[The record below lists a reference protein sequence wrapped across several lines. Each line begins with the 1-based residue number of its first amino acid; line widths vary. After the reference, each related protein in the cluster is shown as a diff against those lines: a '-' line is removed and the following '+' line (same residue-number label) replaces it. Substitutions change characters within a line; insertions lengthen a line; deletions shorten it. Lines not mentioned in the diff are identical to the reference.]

1 MKTEVPIKALCLSFS
16 ILKIS
21 WNCSERAYYSF
32 MNKLNRTE
40 STVSWTFGLLD
51 KTRLKILNRK
61 VTNLNK
67 GLISKLFLG
76 KWITPFLY

>member
-32 MNKLNRTE
+32 MNKLNKTQ
-40 STVSWTFGLLD
+40 SIVLWTFEKFFWINSKGLLY
-51 KTRLKILNRK
+51 KTCLEAK
-61 VTNLNK
+61 
-67 GLISKLFLG
+67 
-76 KWITPFLY
+76 Y